1 MAELLASSLESDAID
16 GLLRDLR
23 VSSTVFCRS
32 TLSAPWGFGVR
43 ARGLA
48 AFHVVVSGDCWLQID
63 ADGEPRRLHA
73 GDLVILPCGN
83 AHWLRDDPGSPALWL
98 EDLLAKNPVDA
109 SLRLR
114 SGGGGT
120 TTDLLCGAFAL
131 EGSRQHP
138 LLSSL
143 PGVISVSGTGERA
156 LPWLSA
162 TLELVSIEVN
172 STGAGA
178 AVVLER
184 LSEVMLTQALRATL
198 LELRATAGLDPELL
212 HDRGIAPAVRAI
224 HAQPEHAWSLGE
236 LAGLCALSRSAF
248 AARFR
253 VLTGDSPIRYVT
265 RCRLARAARQ
275 LRTNDAALA
284 EIAMLAGYES
294 EFSFS
299 RAFKR
304 AFGVAP
310 RAYRQQ
316 DDGRD
321 AMNDFLI
328 RAKANLDDTR
338 ASQLA
343 GEVTS
348 SRSLSRSAARGFRTR
363 VVVRRVEFRIVGR
376 AGRAP
381 ETW

>member
-1 MAELLASSLESDAID
+1 M
-16 GLLRDLR
+16 
-23 VSSTVFCRS
+23 
-32 TLSAPWGFGVR
+32 
-43 ARGLA
+43 
-48 AFHVVVSGDCWLQID
+48 
-63 ADGEPRRLHA
+63 
-73 GDLVILPCGN
+73 
-83 AHWLRDDPGSPALWL
+83 PGTIH
-98 EDLLAKNPVDA
+98 DLLAVRRKERTAIVA
-109 SLRLR
+109 E
-114 SGGGGT
+114 
-120 TTDLLCGAFAL
+120 CV
-131 EGSRQHP
+131 RQ
-138 LLSSL
+138 
-143 PGVISVSGTGERA
+143 TRE
-156 LPWLSA
+156 
-162 TLELVSIEVN
+162 
-172 STGAGA
+172 
-178 AVVLER
+178 
-184 LSEVMLTQALRATL
+184 
-198 LELRATAGLDPELL
+198 
-212 HDRGIAPAVRAI
+212 VRAI

-328 RAKANLDDTR
+328 
-338 ASQLA
+338 Q
-343 GEVTS
+343 GEGES
-348 SRSLSRSAARGFRTR
+348 
-363 VVVRRVEFRIVGR
+363 GR
-376 AGRAP
+376 HPSKPAGRRSNVV
-381 ETW
+381 

>member
-1 MAELLASSLESDAID
+1 MAELLSSSLEADAID
-16 GLLRDLR
+16 ALLRDLR

-32 TLSAPWGFGVR
+32 TLSAPWGFGVH

-48 AFHVVVSGDCWLQID
+48 AFHVVVSGDCWLQVD

-73 GDLVILPCGN
+73 GDLVILPHGN
-83 AHWLRDDPGSPALWL
+83 AHWLRDDPDS
-98 EDLLAKNPVDA
+98 
-109 SLRLR
+109 
-114 SGGGGT
+114 
-120 TTDLLCGAFAL
+120 GAFAL
-131 EGSRQHP
+131 EGNRQHP
-138 LLSSL
+138 LLAAL
-143 PGVISVSGTGERA
+143 PSVIRVPGNGQRP
-156 LPWLSA
+156 LPWLTA
-162 TLELVSIEVN
+162 TLDLVAIEVN
-172 STGAGA
+172 APGAGA

-198 LELRATAGLDPELL
+198 LELRATRDLDPELL

-224 HAQPEHAWSLGE
+224 HEKPEHAWNLGE
-236 LAGLCALSRSAF
+236 LAVLCAMSRSAF

-284 EIAMLAGYES
+284 EIAYLAGYES

-328 RAKANLDDTR
+328 HGEGESGRR
-338 ASQLA
+338 PSQ
-343 GEVTS
+343 
-348 SRSLSRSAARGFRTR
+348 SAARRSD
-363 VVVRRVEFRIVGR
+363 VV
-376 AGRAP
+376 
-381 ETW
+381 